1 MPARPDV
8 QLEKCLD
15 DATRKNNFQSLEQF
29 LQKESNDGISH
40 KCSKQFFNKLDK
52 LICRELDEKEVKN
65 VSTLLN
71 SLQKFGKN
79 ISIQGED
86 GIPAMIKY
94 GLVEKMVNWF
104 EKAKEILIHKGNEKN
119 DMLESLIEDFFD
131 VLMIVHDMNTEGK
144 IQILESFILRT
155 CALVADVRINFYI
168 QQEAV
173 RKLNVMLDT
182 MPRDARKKIISTKEM
197 LLIMNDM
204 GKRILDAGDYDLQ
217 VAITEAL
224 CRMTSEKQRGEL
236 ARQWFSMEF
245 VTNAFKGIKDSEFE
259 TDCRKFLNQVNG
271 ILGDKRRVFTY
282 PCLAAVLDKHE
293 LQIPLDENLE
303 EFWIDFNVGSRSI
316 SFYVAADDEDHQWE
330 TVVIPE
336 EDVEMYSLEEKESK
350 KLLTVILKNPMTIC
364 NQEGGQILLYFD
376 PVLEIIDVVRK
387 VYGANKCKGFTR
399 KQAISVAKTSVHII
413 FDESGSQVLV
423 PESQLSPCIKG
434 KSEIENK
441 SNKSIKQQLY
451 DAQKN
456 MNKNTKQDN
465 CEHIRSKII
474 TPSKRKVSEA
484 TVVIP
489 RTGSLPDRS
498 PLVFVSTSTPRKGRF
513 KLPLQMMCS
522 SERTNNNSLTEGG
535 IKNLNLEPTGACMS
549 SVSESLKRNNSAEK
563 QMSAEEVLELM
574 QNEADG
580 KTGQKR
586 MLNELLDIVPDSQ
599 PLERNY
605 KPLLPGILEIS
616 SDENKTWKKR
626 ACSVPEAIITSCDKQ
641 KTNTSAGHASH
652 QVSILSERVS
662 KQRAFCS
669 IFEST
674 SPKCQSRNI
683 EKKQKSEANKMKEEY
698 CRMQTEQS
706 LTTPKHL
713 EQKILC
719 TAATDTR
726 SIPEITPFKSIHP
739 ARRAEKSLMNVD
751 LMEYKGKKGTTNCKS
766 SEKKAKSKEM
776 AEAAESLIN
785 KISDRYKKR
794 NDSKCARKVTESLGN
809 NRSLHKS
816 GFSANKEIVQNRSYR
831 NLKTA
836 TTLNINAGYV
846 DDVYNFNTS
855 GFDEPTIKLGI
866 QEVHVTKLKASTNP
880 TKKLNPDEKR
890 TVTEKKEGKKARNN
904 QNKKHLFSDT
914 DTEYRGDD
922 SKTDISWLQ
931 ESSRKHKP
939 QLTDYSRNQ
948 NLKKPKRVETTEV
961 VPEAADL
968 MDISKEE
975 KTKNKKVPACKKTS
989 TKTDENRKQTVKP
1002 ERPRRAALSKKSYK
1016 DLSNSESESEEEA
1029 LEYPVKLKMQKEHE
1043 NGQSKTVKQKKTTGS
1058 TDSKKEVTRKQQI
1071 IKKKSEDLARQR
1083 KKKGSPV
1090 PSTESPASIET
1101 VRGSEKLSE
1110 AALIQEHIAMERST
1124 SSLQDPTPEK
1134 DSLDAVKLMSINM
1147 PHATKKNDQ
1156 HTSLNQSPENTVR
1169 NSMFESECFSP
1180 GLSPVSL
1187 PSLTPVTIDKT
1198 VTSRKVIEVSVPDVE
1213 LSNINEAIQVENY
1226 LSGKLAIEEMKD
1238 LTKNIVQ
1245 SKREE
1250 SLSPSQLTTS
1260 SGDKEQSWHKEPV
1273 GHIHE
1278 SGPSIHSN
1286 LKRMYCND
1294 IESDSDE
1301 MMEMRKEEDEKQ
1313 KRKIKL
1319 LPKKLF
1325 KADEDIASS
1334 RVTESISTV
1343 SINDLFTTDGEAWEP
1358 GCSSVGIYQKLHK
1371 EFTRK
1376 IQSRSRRMD
1385 HFNKQSLKTAQQH
1398 LTTMT
1403 YELHEYRIKQL
1414 DKFHVAIMEE
1424 LESFEKDSH
1433 SLKNMEKEFL
1443 SFWKKQANTFS
1454 VYRRNEQQRIQIL
1467 KTSFEK
1473 NIYQSVEY
1481 EENILTSEMH
1491 LMKEDMKG
1499 LQEKLLKEMQEE
1511 ELFNVRRGLQTLF
1524 LSEGRKF

>member
-1 MPARPDV
+1 MPAKPDV

-15 DATRKNNFQSLEQF
+15 DATRKNNFLSLEQF
-29 LQKESNDGISH
+29 LQKESNDGIAH

-52 LICRELDEKEVKN
+52 LICRELDKKEVKN

-104 EKAKEILIHKGNEKN
+104 EKAKEILIYKGNEKN
-119 DMLESLIEDFFD
+119 EVLESLIEDFFD
-131 VLMIVHDMNTEGK
+131 VLMIVHDTNTEGK

-155 CALVADVRINFYI
+155 CALVADVRMNFYI

-336 EDVEMYSLEEKESK
+336 EEVEMYSLEEKESK
-350 KLLTVILKNPMTIC
+350 KLLTVILKNSMTIC

-441 SNKSIKQQLY
+441 SNKSIKQQRY

-465 CEHIRSKII
+465 CEHIQSKII

-484 TVVIP
+484 TVVVP

-513 KLPLQMMCS
+513 KLPLQMMNS
-522 SERTNNNSLTEGG
+522 SERTNSSLTEGG
-535 IKNLNLEPTGACMS
+535 IKNLILEPAGACMS

-563 QMSAEEVLELM
+563 QISAEEVLKMM
-574 QNEADG
+574 QSETDS
-580 KTGQKR
+580 KTSQKQ
-586 MLNELLDIVPDSQ
+586 MLDELLDIVPDSQ
-599 PLERNY
+599 PLERND
-605 KPLLPGILEIS
+605 KSLLPGILEIS

-626 ACSVPEAIITSCDKQ
+626 ACSVPESIITSCDKQ
-641 KTNTSAGHASH
+641 KTNTSAGYASH
-652 QVSILSERVS
+652 QVSILSERAS

-698 CRMQTEQS
+698 CRMQTGQS

-719 TAATDTR
+719 TEATDTR

-739 ARRAEKSLMNVD
+739 TRMAEKSLMNVN
-751 LMEYKGKKGTTNCKS
+751 LMEYRDKKGTSNCKS
-766 SEKKAKSKEM
+766 SEKKAKSKET

-785 KISDRYKKR
+785 KISDRYKKK

-809 NRSLHKS
+809 NRSLNKS

-836 TTLNINAGYV
+836 TTLNISAGYV

-866 QEVHVTKLKASTNP
+866 QKVHVTKLKANTNP
-880 TKKLNPDEKR
+880 TKKLNPDEKK
-890 TVTEKKEGKKARNN
+890 TVIEKKEGKKARNN

-922 SKTDISWLQ
+922 SKTDVSWLQ

-968 MDISKEE
+968 MDIFKEE

-989 TKTDENRKQTVKP
+989 TKTNESIKQTVKP

-1043 NGQSKTVKQKKTTGS
+1043 NGQNKTVKQKKTTGS
-1058 TDSKKEVTRKQQI
+1058 THSEKEVTRKQQI
-1071 IKKKSEDLARQR
+1071 IKNKSKDLARQR
-1083 KKKGSPV
+1083 KKKGLPV
-1090 PSTESPASIET
+1090 PATESPASIET
-1101 VRGSEKLSE
+1101 VRSAEKLSE
-1110 AALIQEHIAMERST
+1110 EALIQEHISMERST

-1134 DSLDAVKLMSINM
+1134 DSLDTVKLMSINM
-1147 PHATKKNDQ
+1147 LHATKKNDQ

-1169 NSMFESECFSP
+1169 KSMFENENFSP

-1187 PSLTPVTIDKT
+1187 PSLTAVTIDKT

-1213 LSNINEAIQVENY
+1213 LSNINEAIQLENY

-1238 LTKNIVQ
+1238 LTKNIMQ

-1250 SLSPSQLTTS
+1250 SLSLSQLTTS
-1260 SGDKEQSWHKEPV
+1260 SGDREQSWRKDPV

-1278 SGPSIHSN
+1278 S
-1286 LKRMYCND
+1286 
-1294 IESDSDE
+1294 
-1301 MMEMRKEEDEKQ
+1301 
-1313 KRKIKL
+1313 
-1319 LPKKLF
+1319 
-1325 KADEDIASS
+1325 
-1334 RVTESISTV
+1334 VTESISTV

-1403 YELHEYRIKQL
+1403 YELHECRIKQL

-1443 SFWKKQANTFS
+1443 SFWKKQTNTFS
-1454 VYRRNEQQRIQIL
+1454 VYRRNEQKRIQIL